1 MDIDRIGYIP
11 LEVLTEAQAPGMADQ
26 LTGTFQ
32 PLDATL
38 TGLTAVPGTA
48 GVVEQ
53 TSADAFAIRAI
64 GVATGVSLI
73 TRDDGDARYAGAG
86 SGVLSF
92 NTRTGAVTLTSGDV
106 TGALTYT
113 PTSVTG
119 LTGTQSVAAFKAG
132 LAIASGDVS
141 GLGSLATLSSV
152 NDSNWSGADLAI
164 ANGGTGASSAGA
176 ALSNL
181 GGQPLDATL
190 TALGAYNTNGLL
202 TQIAADT
209 FAGRTITGTANQIT
223 VTNGD
228 GVSGNPTISIPSTII
243 AGNITYAGSTAY
255 FATQGDATQR
265 IRIGHYDSS
274 SVSFPTGLVAAQ
286 ILAGSTMLDI
296 ATRDNASAVINFRVG
311 SGVAIKATLS
321 TTALNLASGVA
332 YQVNALQVV
341 GARKTGWATAT
352 GTATRTTFDT
362 ATVTLPQLAERLK
375 ALIDDLHGT
384 AGHGLIG
391 T

>member
-11 LEVLTEAQAPGMADQ
+11 LEVLTEAQTPGMAGN
-26 LTGTFQ
+26 LAGTFQ

-38 TGLTAVPGTA
+38 TGFAAISGA
-48 GVVEQ
+48 SGVVEQ
-53 TSADAFAIRAI
+53 TGANVFAIRAI

-190 TALGAYNTNGLL
+190 TALAAYNANGLL
-202 TQIAADT
+202 TQTAADT
-209 FAGRTITGTANQIT
+209 FTGRTITGTANQIT
-223 VTNGD
+223 VANGD
-228 GVSGNPTISIPSTII
+228 GVSGNPTLSLPSTIL
-243 AGNITYAGSTAY
+243 AGNVTYAGSTAY
-255 FATQGDATQR
+255 LATRGDNTER
-265 IRIGHYDSS
+265 VRIGHYDSS

-286 ILAGSTMLDI
+286 VMAG
-296 ATRDNASAVINFRVG
+296 AT
-311 SGVAIKATLS
+311 TLG
-321 TTALNLASGVA
+321 LASRDTATGSIELRAGTGVPVVVT
-332 YQVNALQVV
+332 VNSTGADVV
-341 GARKTGWATAT
+341 GLLRCDTFRIDATAT
-352 GTATRTTFDT
+352 AAAVAQTHHVPISING
-362 ATVTLPQLAERLK
+362 VTYKLLLAS
-375 ALIDDLHGT
+375 
-384 AGHGLIG
+384 
-391 T
+391 